1 MELNIAISR
10 NSVKKSQRYLF
21 LPSIPWILPAL
32 IKCYHPG
39 MQEKTELWKLLCAQA
54 AVEQDPKKLHELIR
68 QINELLDA
76 KERRLNSLPPKGKT

>member
-1 MELNIAISR
+1 
-10 NSVKKSQRYLF
+10 
-21 LPSIPWILPAL
+21 
-32 IKCYHPG
+32 
-39 MQEKTELWKLLCAQA
+39 MQEKTELWKQLCAQA